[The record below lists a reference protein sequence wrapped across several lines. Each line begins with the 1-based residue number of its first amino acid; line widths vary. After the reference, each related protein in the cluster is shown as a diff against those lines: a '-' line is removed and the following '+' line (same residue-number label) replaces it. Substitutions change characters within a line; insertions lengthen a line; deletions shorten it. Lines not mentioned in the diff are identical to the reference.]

1 MPAAW
6 HGVGF
11 CHRFVN
17 TRLPADA
24 TAEKR
29 CATATKEAIA
39 KISQLERMAMAFLL
53 KNANL
58 EGQQEAL
65 RWTRGEGRHLCRQQ
79 GYARHCAGA

>member
-6 HGVGF
+6 HGAGF

-58 EGQQEAL
+58 EGQQ
-65 RWTRGEGRHLCRQQ
+65 